1 MSDRQRLQRAIGY
14 EFANGDLLD
23 LALAHRSVGSNNN
36 ERLEFLGD
44 SIVNHVVA
52 EALYQ
57 QFPDAREA
65 ELSRMRA
72 SIVKGDTLAE
82 VARELGL
89 GEYLRLGPG
98 EKKSGGHRRGSI
110 LADALEAVAGAILLD
125 SNVDSCRV
133 CLLRWFAPRLGQLN
147 DTIADKD
154 PKTQLQEF
162 LQGRQRPLPEYELI
176 QVSGDDHNQL
186 FQVACRVQKPT
197 LVVNG
202 SGNSRRR
209 AEQAAAETA
218 LEELN
223 ANGH

>member
-1 MSDRQRLQRAIGY
+1 MSDLQRLQRAIGY
-14 EFANGDLLD
+14 EFSNSELLD
-23 LALAHRSVGSNNN
+23 LALAHRSVGSSNN

-57 QFPDAREA
+57 QFPNAREG

-82 VARELGL
+82 VAKELGL

-125 SNVDSCRV
+125 SSVDSCRE
-133 CLLRWFAPRLGQLN
+133 CLLRWFASRLDQLN
-147 DTIADKD
+147 DAIADKD
-154 PKTQLQEF
+154 PKTRLQEL
-162 LQGRQRPLPEYELI
+162 LQGRHRPLPDYELLE
-176 QVSGDDHNQL
+176 VSGDDHNQL
-186 FQVACRVQKPT
+186 FRVACRVQKPT
-197 LVVNG
+197 LVVTG
-202 SGNSRRR
+202 KGNSRRK
-209 AEQAAAETA
+209 AEQDAAEAT
-218 LEELN
+218 LEELSS
-223 ANGH
+223 NGS